1 MKGDKYLDFENYLKN
16 SNKDYLEFTFE
27 QIEGILGQ
35 KLAPSAYNHVAY
47 WYHPESHTFPLAW
60 HNAGYKMQGL
70 DLKGHKV
77 SFIKG
82 NALDNLNKEIQPPK
96 LVQTQRALSRTKPS
110 IEVDLVIE
118 KGNEF
123 LKNLNCENSRYLSW
137 EHCYTAFADC
147 KELTEDKIEFLC
159 LHLAFYLASW
169 GMYRGSSFLLWKDY
183 LVHIEAVKEIYNPE
197 YKPLWGISCND
208 LLTEDN
214 LDLIIKLSDKLKT
227 IYIDKRKDIDDYD
240 GVSDILIT
248 KILMGTLGCVP
259 AYDRFFVETLRTYK
273 IAAGSY
279 NKKSLIDLAVYY
291 NENREALD
299 DFKKKLFVQRC
310 IKYPEM
316 KILDMAFW
324 YIAFEKSEDKEDN
337 TI

>member
-1 MKGDKYLDFENYLKN
+1 
-16 SNKDYLEFTFE
+16 
-27 QIEGILGQ
+27 
-35 KLAPSAYNHVAY
+35 
-47 WYHPESHTFPLAW
+47 LAW
-60 HNAGYKMQGL
+60 SNAGYK
-70 DLKGHKV
+70 LK
-77 SFIKG
+77 
-82 NALDNLNKEIQPPK
+82 NLNLKAQSVAFVKEDAFGNLNLVPK
-96 LVQTQRALSRTKPS
+96 FNKTTQESQRIINRTKPS
-110 IEVDLVIE
+110 IEINFVID

-123 LKNLNCENSRYLSW
+123 LRNLNSENSRYLSW

-147 KELTEDKIEFLC
+147 KELTDDKVDFLC

-183 LVHIEAVKEIYNPE
+183 LVHRDAVKELYHTE
-197 YKPLWGISCND
+197 YKPLWGISCKD

-214 LDLIIKLSDKLKT
+214 VDLIIKLSDKLKT

-259 AYDRFFVETLRTYK
+259 AYDRFFVDTLRTYK

-279 NKKSLIDLAVYY
+279 NKRSLIDLALYY
-291 NENREALD
+291 SDNREKLE
-299 DFKKKLFVQRC
+299 DFKKRLFVQRC

-324 YIAFEKSEDKEDN
+324 YIAFEKSEDKN
-337 TI
+337 L

>member
-1 MKGDKYLDFENYLKN
+1 MRGEKYLEFENYLKN
-16 SNKDYLEFTFE
+16 SNKDYYEFTFE

-35 KLAPSAYNHVAY
+35 KLAPSSYKHPAC
-47 WYHPESHTFPLAW
+47 WYHPESHAFPLAW
-60 HNAGYKMQGL
+60 HNAGYK
-70 DLKGHKV
+70 LK
-77 SFIKG
+77 
-82 NALDNLNKEIQPPK
+82 NLNLKAQSVAFVKDEANGNLR
-96 LVQTQRALSRTKPS
+96 LVTKPNKIVRASQSLTSRTKPS
-110 IEVDLVIE
+110 IEIDFVIE

-123 LKNLNCENSRYLSW
+123 LKNLNTENSRYLSW
-137 EHCYTAFADC
+137 EHCYTAFADS
-147 KELTEDKIEFLC
+147 KELSDDKFDFLC

-183 LVHIEAVKEIYNPE
+183 LVHRDAVKELYNVE

-214 LDLIIKLSDKLKT
+214 LDLVIKLSDKLKT
-227 IYIDKRKDIDDYD
+227 IYMGKRKNIDDFE
-240 GVSDILIT
+240 GISDILIT

-279 NKKSLIDLAVYY
+279 NKRSLKDLALYY
-291 NENREALD
+291 NDNHEKLD
-299 DFKKKLFVQRC
+299 DFKKSLFVQRD

-316 KILDMAFW
+316 KILDMALW
-324 YIAFEKSEDKEDN
+324 YIAFEKAEDKE
-337 TI
+337 